1 MSDADRDAPQGSEMT
16 HRVVLQPSGHAFD
29 LTDDEFVLTAGLAAG
44 YNLPYSCRVGMCRS
58 CRAKL
63 LEGEVELTDYLPHV
77 LTPEMQA
84 QKLVLL
90 CRAKARSDLVV
101 EVKELSLQA
110 IEPKTVPCRVKHVAR
125 LAPDIAIIDLRL
137 PQNENM
143 RFAAGQ
149 YVDVLLPG
157 GRRRAY
163 SIANAPRTE
172 GVIDIQ
178 IHVRHT
184 PGGLFTDHVF
194 SAMKERDIL
203 KFEGPR
209 GTFYL
214 REETAKPIVLLA
226 SGTGFAPIKS
236 IVEYA
241 LARKIARPMA
251 LYWGCRTRADLYMNA
266 LAESWA
272 RDVQGFRYVPVL
284 SEAAP
289 ADAWSGRTGLVHDA
303 VRADLPDLSGY
314 EVYAS
319 GNPAMV
325 DAAREAFTGRHFL
338 PEDAFFA
345 DAFVTEADRAAGMKT
360 AIETA

>member
-1 MSDADRDAPQGSEMT
+1 MT

-29 LTDDEFVLTAGLAAG
+29 VADDQFVLSAGLEAG
-44 YNLPYSCRVGMCRS
+44 WNLPYSCRVGMCRS

-63 LEGEVELTDYLPHV
+63 VYGDVELTDYLPHV

-84 QKLVLL
+84 QGFVLL

-101 EVKELSLQA
+101 EARELSLQA
-110 IEPKTVPCRVKHVAR
+110 IKPKIVPCRVKRIERPAR
-125 LAPDIAIIDLRL
+125 DIAIIDLRL

-143 RFAAGQ
+143 RFCAGQ

-157 GRRRAY
+157 GERRAY
-163 SIANAPRTE
+163 SIATAPRTE
-172 GVIDIQ
+172 GVIDLQ

-184 PGGLFTDHVF
+184 PGGLFTDQVF
-194 SAMKERDIL
+194 SSLKERDLL

-214 REETAKPIVLLA
+214 REETQKPIVLLA
-226 SGTGFAPIKS
+226 SGTGLAPIKS
-236 IVEYA
+236 IVEYII
-241 LARKIARPMA
+241 ARKIARPMA
-251 LYWGCRTRADLYMNA
+251 LYWGCRTRADLYLND
-266 LAESWA
+266 LAQKW
-272 RDVQGFRYVPVL
+272 VQEVPGFRYVPVL
-284 SEAAP
+284 SDAGG
-289 ADAWSGRTGLVHDA
+289 ADAWSGRIGLVHQA
-303 VRADLPDLSGY
+303 AMNDLPDLSAY

-325 DAAREAFTGRHFL
+325 DAARADFTAKNSL

-345 DAFVTEADRAAGMKT
+345 DAFITEADRAA
-360 AIETA
+360 APHAAAETVEA